1 VSAKS
6 EREWERQLR
15 AVLRQ
20 LPLAELFR
28 LREVIARRRLAALHL
43 RSKPQQ
49 PMLPVYERT
58 WVWLPAGADGEP
70 RIIGAESP
78 GSTML

>member
-20 LPLAELFR
+20 LPLAELFV
-28 LREVIARRRLAALHL
+28 LRELIARKRLAVLHA
-43 RSKPQQ
+43 RSHQ
-49 PMLPVYERT
+49 PVLPLFERT
-58 WVWLPAGADGEP
+58 WVWLPSSLDGEP
-70 RIIGAESP
+70 RIIGAEP
-78 GSTML
+78 HG